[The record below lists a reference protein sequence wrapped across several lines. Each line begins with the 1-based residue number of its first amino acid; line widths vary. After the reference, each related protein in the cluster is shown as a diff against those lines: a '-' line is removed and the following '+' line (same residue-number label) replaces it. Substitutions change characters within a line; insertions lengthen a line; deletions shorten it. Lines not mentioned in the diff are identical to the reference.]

1 MVMIRFVDSVGSEYS
16 IEAEVGSSLM
26 QAAIDNGVPGIMADC
41 GGSCTCATCHCYV
54 SEKYAPIVGEMGD
67 MEDAMLEA
75 AIDRKDTSRLSCQI
89 LVSED
94 MEGIEIELPAS
105 QY

>member
-1 MVMIRFVDSVGSEYS
+1 MVMVRFVDCAGNNYS

-41 GGSCTCATCHCYV
+41 GGACTCATCHCYI
-54 SEKYAPIVGEMGD
+54 SEQYTPIVGEMSE

-89 LVSED
+89 HVSEE
-94 MEGIEIELPAS
+94 MEGIEIGLPAS